1 MNEKI
6 FALVFGAMVFAFC
19 SFAWAQQAK
28 ASNEA
33 QAHLDATELR
43 ELIVGNTVHGQNLR
57 GMPFKQFFDS
67 SGAFFTEFAGTLLTG
82 TWTIGSDGTL
92 CLTNLANPASPCAVI
107 RKSADGTYERI
118 AVGISPARWLK
129 VTTGNSLVSAS
140 ALGEAVSF
148 QSVTFS
154 VGSSTF
160 LMPLPKEGTEVTVNG
175 FLALPERTDP
185 APAVIL
191 LHGCA
196 GISGTEIG
204 WVTTLKGLGIAT
216 FIVDSFRG
224 RALAQTC
231 GRNESL
237 NLSSAMTDAYNALEL
252 LSVNPKIDPTRIA
265 IMGFSLGG
273 LTALRAS
280 QVRFQKH
287 FAKGST
293 RFAAHLAF
301 YPAGCHIRLADEE
314 RIGDAPIRIFHG
326 TADDWTL
333 VGPCKAYVE
342 RVQKAGKDAAF
353 IEYADAH
360 HSFDNPG
367 IALRRLPSVVTP
379 RNCTFVEQEGRIVD
393 AETRDS
399 IFYSTCWSRGAS
411 VGYNADAHRKAVGDI
426 ETILGARF
434 GLK

>member
-1 MNEKI
+1 M
-6 FALVFGAMVFAFC
+6 
-19 SFAWAQQAK
+19 
-28 ASNEA
+28 
-33 QAHLDATELR
+33 
-43 ELIVGNTVHGQNLR
+43 
-57 GMPFKQFFDS
+57 
-67 SGAFFTEFAGTLLTG
+67 LLTG
-82 TWTIGSDGTL
+82 TWTIGANGTL
-92 CLTNLANPASPCAVI
+92 CLTNLANPANPCAVI

-118 AVGISPARWLK
+118 ATGVPPARWLK
-129 VTTGNSLVSAS
+129 VTAGNSPASAS

-154 VGSSTF
+154 VGASSF
-160 LMPLPKEGTEVTVNG
+160 LMPLPKEGIEVTVNG
-175 FLALPERTDP
+175 FLALPERTDG

-204 WVTTLKGLGIAT
+204 WATTLKALGIAT

-231 GRNESL
+231 SRSESL
-237 NLSSAMTDAYNALEL
+237 NPASAMTDAYSALEL
-252 LSVNPKIDPTRIA
+252 LAVNPKIDRTRIA

-293 RFAAHLAF
+293 RFAVHLAF

-314 RIGDAPIRIFHG
+314 QIGHAPIRIFHG
-326 TADDWTL
+326 AADDWTV

-342 RVQKAGKDAAF
+342 RLRTAGKDAAL

-367 IALRRLPSVVTP
+367 IALRRLPSVFSTS
-379 RNCTFVEQEGRIVD
+379 NCAFVEESGRIVE
-393 AETRDS
+393 AETRGS
-399 IFYSTCWSRGAS
+399 IFYSACWLRGAS
-411 VGYNADAHRKAVGDI
+411 VGYNADAHRKAVRDV
-426 ETILGARF
+426 ETILGALF
-434 GLK
+434 GRK